1 MAGNKPVDFLK
12 ELAVIKDNM
21 KYLVEYEK
29 EMAIV
34 TRYKYDA
41 LIEQGFNE
49 SQAIELCK
57 R

>member
-12 ELAVIKDNM
+12 ELAVIKNNM

-29 EMAIV
+29 EMAVV